1 MRTSAWPTLIPG
13 KFWSIASM
21 DAASDWAW
29 PDCDEIKQAMHA
41 IIEMLRIDVV
51 VPKNGASL

>member
-1 MRTSAWPTLIPG
+1 
-13 KFWSIASM
+13 M

-51 VPKNGASL
+51 VPKNGASLWECVFRVLLG